1 MRLLFLIALLL
12 PMTTSIAGER
22 DDMRLML
29 KKWGMAYC
37 LGIYQQQGP
46 ENEAGTARGGYFQ
59 LGSHGEEAYKNVK
72 DYFKRV
78 VPADTKVLQESGKT
92 NNLMRCLD
100 AYESPEYS
108 KLILDQDRW
117 LY

>member
-1 MRLLFLIALLL
+1 MRRLILFALLL
-12 PMTTSIAGER
+12 SMNFAMAGEH

-37 LGIYQQQGP
+37 LGTYQQQGP
-46 ENEAGTARGGYFQ
+46 DNEAGMARDAYFQ
-59 LGSHGEEAYKNVK
+59 LGSHYEDAYKNVK
-72 DYFKRV
+72 KYFNRV
-78 VPADTKVLQESGKT
+78 VPADTKVSQGTGKP

>member
-1 MRLLFLIALLL
+1 MRIQVLLALLL
-12 PMTTSIAGER
+12 PMAFAMAGER

-37 LGIYQQQGP
+37 LGTYQQQGP
-46 ENEAGTARGGYFQ
+46 DDEAGTARGGYFQ
-59 LGSHGEEAYKNVK
+59 LGSHEEEAYAHVRE
-72 DYFKRV
+72 YFKRV
-78 VPADTKVLQESGKT
+78 VPADTKVLQETGKT

-100 AYESPEYS
+100 AYESSAYS
-108 KLILDQDRW
+108 GLILDQDRW

>member
-1 MRLLFLIALLL
+1 MRLPVLLALLV
-12 PMTTSIAGER
+12 PMAVAIAGER

-37 LGIYQQQGP
+37 LGTYQQQGP
-46 ENEAGTARGGYFQ
+46 DNEAGTARGGYFQ
-59 LGSHGEEAYKNVK
+59 LGSHKEEAYMHVKN
-72 DYFKRV
+72 YFKSA
-78 VPADTKVLQESGKT
+78 VPADTKVLQETGKT

-100 AYESPEYS
+100 AYESSEYS
-108 KLILDQDRW
+108 MLILDQDRW